1 MDEALLFIAREW
13 AGLAGAVFGEGF
25 FRKPVEL
32 ACLDI
37 GIDLAVPCVVEIDLT
52 ESSEELVLVFFA
64 KFANGGEDFGHAHKD
79 IFGGK

>member
-1 MDEALLFIAREW
+1 LDEALLFIARER
-13 AGLAGAVFGEGF
+13 AGLAGPVFGEGF

-37 GIDLAVPCVVEIDLT
+37 VIDLAVPCVVEIDLS

-64 KFANGGEDFGHAHKD
+64 QFAHGGEYFGDAHRD